1 MPFDPSLPAPHSL
14 AQSAVLR
21 DQFNSLKAL
30 IDGQTAQIDALTLQI
45 AAVLAQVTALQATQ
59 VPIGGVLAWFQDT
72 AGVPALPGNFAPCNG
87 QFLSDPAS
95 PLDGQLMP
103 DLNTGIQRFI
113 RGGLVSGVTGGIDT
127 FATAPA
133 DNAGVGPTFNAVT
146 TDYSPGAVPIPPFMS
161 AVYVIR
167 VK

>member
-1 MPFDPSLPAPHSL
+1 MPFDPNVPVPFAPL
-14 AQSAVLR
+14 DADLVRNQL
-21 DQFNSLKAL
+21 NSLKAL
-30 IDGQTAQIDALTLQI
+30 IDAQGVIIATLQTELALT
-45 AAVLAQVTALQATQ
+45 TATQ
-59 VPIGGVLAWFQDT
+59 VPIGGVIAWFKDT
-72 AGVPALPGNFAPCNG
+72 AGVPALPANFVECNG

-113 RGGLVSGVTGGIDT
+113 RGGLTSGVTGGIDT

-146 TDYSPGAVPIPPFMS
+146 TDYSPGAVPIPPYQT
-161 AVYVIR
+161 AVYIIR

>member
-1 MPFDPSLPAPHSL
+1 MPFDPNVPVPFAPL
-14 AQSAVLR
+14 DADLVRNQL
-21 DQFNSLKAL
+21 NSLKAL
-30 IDGQTAQIDALTLQI
+30 IDAQGVIIATLQTELALT
-45 AAVLAQVTALQATQ
+45 TATQ
-59 VPIGGVLAWFQDT
+59 VPIGGVIAWFKDT
-72 AGVPALPGNFAPCNG
+72 PGVPAAPANFVECNG

-113 RGGLVSGVTGGIDT
+113 RGGLTSGVTGGIDT

-146 TDYSPGAVPIPPFMS
+146 TDYSPGAVPIPPYQT
-161 AVYVIR
+161 AVYIIR